1 MNKSAL
7 RSTGSTHR
15 WRQIRSRIL
24 RRDQFICQYCNQE
37 ATTVDHVIPRRLGG
51 LDSDDNLVASCR
63 RCNLSNGSITTP
75 TVNTLATVRSVSS
88 ASTTDGTLL
97 LEVDGGKSISLADV
111 KRVGY

>member
-1 MNKSAL
+1 MGKSAL

-63 RCNLSNGSITTP
+63 RCNLSKGGRFFVSQRTPPTPRSFSNPQNTSIAHDQTGSI
-75 TVNTLATVRSVSS
+75 
-88 ASTTDGTLL
+88 
-97 LEVDGGKSISLADV
+97 
-111 KRVGY
+111 